1 MVTRPTLN
9 YEKGAAAPMTHP
21 ATSAATRA
29 AFNEQI
35 SASAAAE
42 TTHPG
47 ESATISTDAEYT
59 IATSSND
66 NATTLN
72 KRKASF
78 PSFRQV

>member
-1 MVTRPTLN
+1 MATRPTQN
-9 YEKGAAAPMTHP
+9 YEQGTAPPMTHP
-21 ATSAATRA
+21 ASSAATRA

-42 TTHPG
+42 ATHPG
-47 ESATISTDAEYT
+47 ETATISTDAEHT

-72 KRKASF
+72 KRNASF
-78 PSFRQV
+78 PSFR